1 MPHHAF
7 PHPTKFI
14 TEEIMNMSTRL
25 SKLTGLLFIASSI
38 FQGALAQEE
47 PAENGLRIATGPGN
61 GVYAQ
66 LAKDIKKV
74 CGQAVPLALVPSKG
88 GLDNLT
94 LLSSSQADIGF
105 SQVDV
110 LQQMSKGGDQNIQDL
125 QALMAMHSNLLHVLA
140 RSEGSRIGATR
151 LPFSGEFRQLQKFSD
166 LNIKGVKVVLVGSAT
181 LMGQTLERQLG
192 YGMTFLQAD
201 SDEQAIAMLQ
211 SKQADAVFT
220 TGGWPYPIVSKQ
232 KSDEGLA
239 LVDYDLQP
247 SAPFAVTRRN
257 YPNMG
262 AFNMNFLSSA
272 NLLLVRPF
280 KQGGERGRQVNALR
294 KCIVGNLDELKEG
307 SYHSVWKE
315 IKNPFE
321 TYGVAVFG
329 RPEPIPASS
338 AAAPKTTGKQ
348 IVKQVN

>member
-1 MPHHAF
+1 M
-7 PHPTKFI
+7 K
-14 TEEIMNMSTRL
+14 MSTHLSRL
-25 SKLTGLLFIASSI
+25 MGLLFISSSI
-38 FQGALAQEE
+38 FQGALAQDE
-47 PAENGLRIATGPGN
+47 PAESGLRIATGPGN

-74 CGQAVPLALVPSKG
+74 CGQAVPLVLVPSKG

-125 QALMAMHSNLLHVLA
+125 QALMSMHSNLLHVIA
-140 RSEGSRIGATR
+140 RSEGSKIGATR
-151 LPFSGEFRQLQKFSD
+151 LPFSGEFRVLQKFSD
-166 LNIKGVKVVLVGSAT
+166 LNIKGAKVVLVGSAT

-201 SDEQAIAMLQ
+201 SDEQALSMLK
-211 SKQADAVFT
+211 SKQADAIFT

-232 KSDEGLA
+232 KSDDGLA
-239 LVDYDLQP
+239 LVDFDLQP

-257 YPNMG
+257 YPNLG

-280 KQGGERGRQVNALR
+280 KQGGERGKQVNALR
-294 KCIVGNLDELKEG
+294 KCIVTNLDELKEG
-307 SYHSVWKE
+307 PYHSVWKE
-315 IKNPFE
+315 IKTPFE
-321 TYGVAVFG
+321 TYGVAIFG
-329 RPEPIPASS
+329 RPESGPATTAANSKPAS
-338 AAAPKTTGKQ
+338 KQ
-348 IVKQVN
+348 LVKQVN